1 MADIPFRLA
10 VIKRLC
16 ELIET
21 TDGPDH
27 NGAPFDLTGKVYR
40 GRTEFGTETQLPA
53 VSVLESPN
61 PDLGI
66 FGGGKEALSENWTLL
81 IQGWALD
88 DKSNPSDPAYYLAAA
103 VQQKIALT
111 SLTKSDG
118 SGRPVASQWYNL
130 GSLDVMVEVGPSV
143 VRPFDSKT
151 SSRAF
156 FYLPV
161 RVSIARNVGE
171 PYLAV

>member
-10 VIKRLC
+10 VLKKLC

-27 NGAPFDLTGKVYR
+27 TGRPFDLTRKVFR
-40 GRTEFGTETQLPA
+40 GRVEFGTETALPA
-53 VSVLESPN
+53 ISVLESPN

-66 FGGGKEALSENWTLL
+66 FAGNKEVMAEKWVLL

-88 DKSNPSDPAYYLAAA
+88 DKANPSDPAYYLAAA
-103 VQQKIALT
+103 VTQKLALT
-111 SLTKSDG
+111 SLMKSDG
-118 SGRPVASQWYNL
+118 SARPVNKQFYQL
-130 GSLDVMVEVGPSV
+130 GDLAVDVEIGPSV

-156 FYLPV
+156 FYLPI
-161 RVSIARNVGE
+161 RVGLARSVSE

>member
-16 ELIET
+16 DLIET
-21 TDGPDH
+21 AAGPDH
-27 NGAPFDLTGKVYR
+27 NGNPFNLTGRVYR
-40 GRTEFGTETQLPA
+40 GRTEFGTETALPA

-66 FGGGKEALSENWTLL
+66 FGGAKEALSENWVLL

-88 DKSNPSDPAYYLAAA
+88 DKTNPLDPAYYLAAA
-103 VQQKIALT
+103 VQQQLALT

-118 SGRPVASQWYNL
+118 SGRPVNSQWYQL
-130 GSLDVMVEVGPSV
+130 GDLAVDVEIGPSV
-143 VRPFDSKT
+143 VRPFDSKS

-156 FYLPV
+156 FYLPI
-161 RVSIARNVGE
+161 RVGLARNVGE